1 MPYRVPADVAACLAS
16 GESRLIETADGP
28 AFVHAHV
35 PAGARRHRRRD
46 PHRAGAVRH
55 RAPRRLRRHRSSIR
69 ARRSSPRSASA
80 ATPALADWPAESLA
94 ALELDARTAVVALTH
109 AAHIDDEALTTALRS
124 DCFYI
129 GALGSRGTHA
139 KRIERLKAAGF
150 GDADLARIHAPI
162 GLAIGAKGPAEIA
175 VSILAEIV
183 KEARGAG

>member
-1 MPYRVPADVAACLAS
+1 VLSDIARHVGYDVTVVDPRQPFL
-16 GESRLIETADGP
+16 TAERFGT
-28 AFVHAHV
+28 
-35 PAGARRHRRRD
+35 
-46 PHRAGAVRH
+46 
-55 RAPRRLRRHRSSIR
+55 
-69 ARRSSPRSASA
+69 
-80 ATPALADWPAESLA
+80 TPALADWPAESLA

-129 GALGSRGTHA
+129 GALGSRGTHV

-150 GDADLARIHAPI
+150 SDAALARIHAPV
-162 GLAIGAKGPAEIA
+162 GLPIGAKGPAEIA